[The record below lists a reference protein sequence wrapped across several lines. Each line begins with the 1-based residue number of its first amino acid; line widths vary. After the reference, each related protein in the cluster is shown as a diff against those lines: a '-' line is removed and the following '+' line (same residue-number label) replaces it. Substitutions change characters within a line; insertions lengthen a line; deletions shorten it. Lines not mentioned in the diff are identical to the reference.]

1 MVGVDKPGMAP
12 LVSRITLTLPVVN
25 ASRHIV
31 FLVTGED
38 KADAVARAFSGRAD
52 PMAPASLVDG
62 EVTVLLDQDAASR
75 L

>member
-1 MVGVDKPGMAP
+1 MR
-12 LVSRITLTLPVVN
+12 SR
-25 ASRHIV
+25 RIV

-38 KADAVARAFSGRAD
+38 KADAVARAFSGRPD

-62 EVTVLLDQDAASR
+62 EVTVLLDEAAARR